1 MVGWDAQV
9 SPDAIRCDVPGVA
22 CPDGAARTG
31 MLHDRWDT
39 HTGLACLS
47 VGPSME
53 APGDGIGD
61 GQGLLRRPDTLHG
74 LGVTAL

>member
-1 MVGWDAQV
+1 
-9 SPDAIRCDVPGVA
+9 
-22 CPDGAARTG
+22 